1 MKCFRFRFLDPI
13 SSICVIASLLLMI
26 IPVFT
31 VEEKSW
37 KPGPAINSFWCI
49 TILICILDIFINFW
63 FGSRLDW
70 RLWTRGYRKI
80 QRDYAAIR
88 KQALVSKATK
98 FSELPVMPASIPIPI
113 LRDANFPFG
122 DNFPCVQLGKCR
134 REEQIRS
141 LTDQSSLSPTT
152 RLDTLIQIL
161 RKQFPDLLLARD
173 ASEVGAPILVAV
185 KEMDAKGELA
195 VVRVLASPL
204 SANKT
209 NFGVSWSCWPASIHQ
224 GKERKK
230 CPPWRSDYS
239 DARLFYFCTSDRGW
253 SLYRAFFFLHEGS
266 ERDISNQT
274 IDLASRTAA
283 DISDCLNNI
292 LLGN

>member
-1 MKCFRFRFLDPI
+1 MFLTP
-13 SSICVIASLLLMI
+13 
-26 IPVFT
+26 T
-31 VEEKSW
+31 
-37 KPGPAINSFWCI
+37 
-49 TILICILDIFINFW
+49 TILYWLIRKSD
-63 FGSRLDW
+63 
-70 RLWTRGYRKI
+70 YREI

-88 KQALVSKATK
+88 KQTLASKATK
-98 FSELPVMPASIPIPI
+98 FSELPVMPASIPIPV
-113 LRDANFPFG
+113 LKDEKFPFG

-134 REEQIRS
+134 QEEQIQS
-141 LTDQSSLSPTT
+141 LTDQSGLSPAV
-152 RLDTLIQIL
+152 RLDALIQIL

-173 ASEVGAPILVAV
+173 TSEVGAPILVAV